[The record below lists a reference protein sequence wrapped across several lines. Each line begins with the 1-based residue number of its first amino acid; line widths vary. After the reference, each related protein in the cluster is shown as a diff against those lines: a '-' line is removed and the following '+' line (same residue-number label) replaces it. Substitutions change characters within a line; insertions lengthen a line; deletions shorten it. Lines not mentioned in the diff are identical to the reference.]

1 MSNVRFLDNVLVTA
15 RETGG
20 SNSTAGTYFPR
31 VVFADDVKTVPTN
44 VNVYTYEVFNLGV
57 INITPG
63 TSIEIGGETVFSHGL
78 LRIEETFTN
87 SGTINVNGIL
97 ELGEVNTFADVNVI

>member
-15 RETGG
+15 TDTSGANNT
-20 SNSTAGTYFPR
+20 SGTYFPR
-31 VVFADDVKTVPTN
+31 VVFAIDTQTVPTN
-44 VNVYTYEVFNLGV
+44 SNVYTYEVFNLGT
-57 INITPG
+57 INIRSG

-87 SGTINVNGIL
+87 SGTININGIL
-97 ELGEVNTFADVNVI
+97 EVGEVNTFADINVI